1 MNQPAE
7 IVSPNAA
14 QNSSLYE
21 HPLNE
26 RMRTF
31 LRIEFLY
38 KQLIY
43 NHEQTTSWA
52 SRSCVNALLDIVAIL
67 LRGDIRGE
75 VLKELERQQFLL
87 ERLQSQDNVDSGKL
101 QDVIQKLQTLRGEL
115 NDVGPKYL
123 QPLRDNEFLNAI
135 RHRSAIPGGTC
146 AFDLPDYTHW
156 LRQSYERRSDDL
168 AKWLQSV
175 KPLCDSVAELLWL
188 QRNSRPADSQ
198 TAHNGVYQHTLEKGN
213 SVSLVVIEFDK
224 SLGLFPEVS
233 GSHHRFT
240 IRFMGWQP
248 GDEKPTQCHD
258 DLSFKLTI
266 C

>member
-7 IVSPNAA
+7 IISTSTA
-14 QNSSLYE
+14 QKSSLYE
-21 HPLNE
+21 HPLSE

-31 LRIEFLY
+31 LRLEFLY

-43 NHEQTTSWA
+43 NFEQPTSWA
-52 SRSCVNALLDIVAIL
+52 SRSSVNALLDIVAIL

-101 QDVIQKLQTLRGEL
+101 NDVIEKLQTLRERL

-156 LRQSYERRSDDL
+156 LRQSYERRSEDL
-168 AKWLQSV
+168 AKWLNSV

-188 QRNSRPADSQ
+188 QRNSRPAEEHVAQ
-198 TAHNGVYQHTLEKGN
+198 NGVYQHSLEKGS

-240 IRFMGWQP
+240 VRFMGWQA
-248 GDEKPTQCHD
+248 GDTKPTQCHD
-258 DLSFKLTI
+258 DIGFKLII

>member
-7 IVSPNAA
+7 QIAPAVADSR
-14 QNSSLYE
+14 LVYE
-21 HPLNE
+21 QPLNE

-31 LRIEFLY
+31 LRLEFLY

-43 NHEQTTSWA
+43 NYEQSSSWA
-52 SRSCVNALLDIVAIL
+52 SRACVSALQDIVAIL
-67 LRGDIRGE
+67 ARGDVRGD
-75 VLKELERQQFLL
+75 VLKELERQLFLL
-87 ERLQSQDNVDSGKL
+87 DRYQSQQHVDEGMLS
-101 QDVIQKLQTLRGEL
+101 DVTDRLKELRTLL

-156 LRQSYERRSDDL
+156 LRQSYERRAADL
-168 AKWLQSV
+168 SKWLQPV
-175 KPLCDSVAELLWL
+175 KPLCDGVAELLWL
-188 QRNSRPADSQ
+188 ARNSRQSEKQVAV
-198 TAHNGVYQHTLEKGN
+198 NGVHQHSLEKGN
-213 SVSLVVIEFDK
+213 TVSLVRIAIDK
-224 SLGLFPEVS
+224 DLKLFPEVS

-240 IRFMGWQP
+240 VRFMAWEP
-248 GDEKPTQCHD
+248 GEGRPAQCHD
-258 DLSFKLTI
+258 DIDFQLTI